1 MGAMMGQ
8 AVDARS
14 LPVLPFGVFTLRPF
28 AGDQLM
34 LVRVEAPAGAKTPP
48 HAHPQEPMCLVSSGR
63 LRFRIGD
70 AERMLG
76 PFEAIHI
83 PSGMEH
89 EAGALE
95 AVVFYDIFHPV
106 REDYLEWVA
115 ASDECA

>member
-1 MGAMMGQ
+1 MMGQ
-8 AVDARS
+8 AVDTRS
-14 LPVLPFGVFTLRPF
+14 LPVLPFGPFTLRPF

-34 LVRVEAPAGAKTPP
+34 LVRVEAPAGAKTPA
-48 HAHPQEPMCLVSSGR
+48 HAHPQEPMCLVISGR

-70 AERMLG
+70 EERVLG

-115 ASDECA
+115 ASDERA

>member
-1 MGAMMGQ
+1 MMGQ
-8 AVDARS
+8 AVDTRS
-14 LPVLPFGVFTLRPF
+14 LPVLPFGPFTLRPF

-34 LVRVEAPAGAKTPP
+34 LVRVEAPAGAKTPA
-48 HAHPQEPMCLVSSGR
+48 HAHPHEQMCLVISGR

-70 AERMLG
+70 EERVLG

-89 EAGALE
+89 EAEALE

-106 REDYLEWVA
+106 REDYLERLA